1 MKIAKY
7 FIVPYCCSF
16 YVAGILIMKALGG
29 NKMELTDI
37 ITTAASIAVP
47 IIVSIIAF
55 AAATKSGNNATEI
68 AKIYLS
74 KEHIEIKNGQNE
86 IKSGQNQIQNGQ
98 IQIQNGQ
105 SELKTVV
112 SAKLDKINEYVT
124 EERTRRTFLDN
135 NQEKINDNI
144 NALLNNWKQVNAEN
158 ARLKEENIQLRHKI
172 DELFNAAYNVKP
184 TAHYEQSDAEA
195 EEEQ

>member
-1 MKIAKY
+1 
-7 FIVPYCCSF
+7 
-16 YVAGILIMKALGG
+16 MKALGG

-86 IKSGQNQIQNGQ
+86 IKSGQNQIQNV
-98 IQIQNGQ
+98 Q